1 MLLLHILESILDLCR
16 VVARGETKQLT
27 GFKSSLPTISTLSF
41 LLIFLES
48 MKILEALK
56 TTATMCMLSLADV
69 SNDFV
74 EKTRRPVLVAEQLS
88 RRKFMH
94 VGLSNH

>member
-16 VVARGETKQLT
+16 VRGETEQLT

-48 MKILEALK
+48 MKILEALE
-56 TTATMCMLSLADV
+56 TTATMYA
-69 SNDFV
+69 
-74 EKTRRPVLVAEQLS
+74 
-88 RRKFMH
+88 
-94 VGLSNH
+94 

>member
-1 MLLLHILESILDLCR
+1 
-16 VVARGETKQLT
+16 
-27 GFKSSLPTISTLSF
+27 
-41 LLIFLES
+41 
-48 MKILEALK
+48 
-56 TTATMCMLSLADV
+56 MLSLADV

-74 EKTRRPVLVAEQLS
+74 EKNEEEEACKLS

>member
-1 MLLLHILESILDLCR
+1 M
-16 VVARGETKQLT
+16 T

-56 TTATMCMLSLADV
+56 NTATMCMLSLADV

>member
-1 MLLLHILESILDLCR
+1 
-16 VVARGETKQLT
+16 
-27 GFKSSLPTISTLSF
+27 
-41 LLIFLES
+41 
-48 MKILEALK
+48 MKILEALE